1 MQASLFDFGIP
12 SFDPVLGGV
21 QRMDLGDGAWVD
33 YLPHWLGGHEVVYR
47 DLADAADW
55 KQGRRLMYDRTVA
68 VPRLTAAAPE
78 AGPGAGL
85 LLDMCAALEHH
96 YGVGFAGVTLAWY
109 RDGRDSVA
117 PHGDRIGRLCD
128 DTVIAIVSVGAPRRF
143 LLHPAGGGRS
153 VSFSPGWGDLLVMGG
168 NCQRTWLHSVPKVAR
183 ADPRISIQFRA
194 TDTGAREHGER
205 RYENH
210 RGTHP
215 RPPGHPG

>member
-12 SFDPVLGGV
+12 AFDPDLANA
-21 QRMDLGDGAWVD
+21 QRMDLGAGAWVD

-47 DLADAADW
+47 DLADGADW

-85 LLDMCAALEHH
+85 LLDMCAALEDH
-96 YGVGFAGVTLAWY
+96 YDVGFAGITLAWY

-128 DTVIAIVSVGAPRRF
+128 DTVVAIVSVGSPRRF
-143 LLHPAGGGRS
+143 LLHPANGGRS

-183 ADPRISIQFRA
+183 ADPRISIQFRGM
-194 TDTGAREHGER
+194 DTGARVDGESR
-205 RYENH
+205 HEDH
-210 RGTHP
+210 RSPHP
-215 RPPGHPG
+215 RLAGHPG